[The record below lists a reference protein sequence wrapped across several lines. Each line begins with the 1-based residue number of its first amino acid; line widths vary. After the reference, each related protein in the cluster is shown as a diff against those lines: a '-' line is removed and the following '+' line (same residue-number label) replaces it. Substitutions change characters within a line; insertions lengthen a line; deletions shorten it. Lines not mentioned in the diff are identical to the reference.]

1 MMPLLRKYLR
11 FSKRSW
17 VSETRLRVSTLLI
30 LIFTYSVT
38 LFLIQSA
45 FNFQGI
51 MNRWGDS
58 TKVTVYLSDGQT
70 LETREKIEKSIMA
83 ITEVKKLKFVSQ
95 EEAVKQ
101 FQSKNSLF
109 SKDFL
114 EDLKS
119 QEVFQES
126 FEVTLKGSL
135 KDETYFAKIQESS
148 RTFGEIVGV
157 EEVSYGQGWIER
169 YGAFLRV
176 TNSLVSV
183 IVVLFILA
191 SLIIISN
198 LIRVLVYNQKEEIEI
213 LELIGETAL
222 NIRMPY
228 VVEGLMFSFLAYIV
242 GMLINVCL
250 FVWISEEF
258 AGNSMLNHLAEVVA
272 SPSWVFLAV
281 GLFSSCIV
289 GLVSGFITIRSI
301 NTGWALSN
309 RTN

>member
-1 MMPLLRKYLR
+1 MPSLRKYLR

-17 VSETRLRVSTLLI
+17 ISETRLRISTLVI

-70 LETREKIEKSIMA
+70 VETREKIEKSILGLPE
-83 ITEVKKLKFVSQ
+83 TQKLKFISQ
-95 EEAVKQ
+95 EEAVSQ

-135 KDETYFAKIQESS
+135 KDESYYAKIQQ
-148 RTFGEIVGV
+148 TAKAIGEIVGV

-176 TNSLVSV
+176 TNSLVTV

-191 SLIIISN
+191 SLVIISN

-213 LELIGETAL
+213 LELIGETAR

-228 VVEGLMFSFLAYIV
+228 IVEGLMFSLTAYIV
-242 GMLINVCL
+242 GMFVNICL

-258 AGNSMLNHLAEVVA
+258 AGNSMLSHLAEIVA
-272 SPSWVFLAV
+272 SPSPRFLIS
-281 GLFSSCIV
+281 GFLLSCIV
-289 GLVSGFITIRSI
+289 GLVSGYITIRSI
-301 NTGWALSN
+301 NTGWALSI

>member
-1 MMPLLRKYLR
+1 
-11 FSKRSW
+11 
-17 VSETRLRVSTLLI
+17 
-30 LIFTYSVT
+30 
-38 LFLIQSA
+38 
-45 FNFQGI
+45 

-70 LETREKIEKSIMA
+70 PETREKIEKSILGLPETQKM
-83 ITEVKKLKFVSQ
+83 KFISQ
-95 EEAVKQ
+95 EEAVSQ

-135 KDETYFAKIQESS
+135 KDESYYAKIQE
-148 RTFGEIVGV
+148 TAKAIGEIVGV

-176 TNSLVSV
+176 TNSLVTV

-191 SLIIISN
+191 SLVIISN

-213 LELIGETAL
+213 LELIGETAR

-228 VVEGLMFSFLAYIV
+228 IVEGLMFSLTAYIV
-242 GMLINVCL
+242 GMFVNICL

-258 AGNSMLNHLAEVVA
+258 AGNSMLSHLAEIVA
-272 SPSWVFLAV
+272 SPSPRFLIS
-281 GLFSSCIV
+281 GFLMSCIV
-289 GLVSGFITIRSI
+289 GLVSGYITIRSI
-301 NTGWALSN
+301 NTGWALSS

>member
-17 VSETRLRVSTLLI
+17 VSETRLRVSTLVI

-70 LETREKIEKSIMA
+70 PETRDKIEKSILA
-83 ITEVKKLKFVSQ
+83 LSETKKTKFISQ
-95 EEAVKQ
+95 DDAVAQ

-114 EDLKS
+114 EDLKT

-135 KDETYFAKIQESS
+135 KDETYFAKIQDTSKKI
-148 RTFGEIVGV
+148 GEIVGV

-176 TNSLVSV
+176 TNSLVTV

-191 SLIIISN
+191 SLVIISN

-213 LELIGETAL
+213 LELIGETAR

-228 VVEGLMFSFLAYIV
+228 IVEGLMFSFTAYVV
-242 GMLINVCL
+242 GMFVNICL

-258 AGNSMLNHLAEVVA
+258 AGNSMLSHLAEIVA
-272 SPSWVFLAV
+272 SPSLSFVAAGLVLSCVV
-281 GLFSSCIV
+281 GLI
-289 GLVSGFITIRSI
+289 SGFITIRSI

>member
-1 MMPLLRKYLR
+1 MMPSLRKYMR
-11 FSKRSW
+11 FTKRSW
-17 VSETRLRVSTLLI
+17 LSETRLRVSTLVI

-70 LETREKIEKSIMA
+70 PETRHKIQNEILA
-83 ITEVKKLKFVSQ
+83 INETKKLKFISQ
-95 EEAVKQ
+95 DEAVAQ

-114 EDLKS
+114 EDLKT

-135 KDETYFAKIQESS
+135 KDEAYFATIQDTSKKI
-148 RTFGEIVGV
+148 GEIVGV

-176 TNSLVSV
+176 TNSLVTV

-191 SLIIISN
+191 SLVIISN
-198 LIRVLVYNQKEEIEI
+198 LIRVLVYNQKDEIEI
-213 LELIGETAL
+213 LELIGETAR
-222 NIRMPY
+222 NIRMPF
-228 VVEGLMFSFLAYIV
+228 VVEGLMFSLTAYVV
-242 GMLINVCL
+242 GMFVNVCL
-250 FVWISEEF
+250 FIWISEEF
-258 AGNSMLNHLAEVVA
+258 AGNSMLSHLAEIVA
-272 SPSWVFLAV
+272 SPSVTFVATGLVLSCLV
-281 GLFSSCIV
+281 GL
-289 GLVSGFITIRSI
+289 LSGFITIRSI

>member
-1 MMPLLRKYLR
+1 
-11 FSKRSW
+11 
-17 VSETRLRVSTLLI
+17 VI

-70 LETREKIEKSIMA
+70 PETREKIEKSIQA
-83 ITEVKKLKFVSQ
+83 LNETKSIKYISQ
-95 EEAVKQ
+95 EDAVAQ

-135 KDETYFAKIQESS
+135 KDETYFTKIQDTSQKI
-148 RTFGEIVGV
+148 GEMVGV

-176 TNSLVSV
+176 TNSLVTMIV
-183 IVVLFILA
+183 ILFVLA

-198 LIRVLVYNQKEEIEI
+198 LVRVLVYNQKEEIEI
-213 LELIGETAL
+213 LELIGETAR

-228 VVEGLMFSFLAYIV
+228 IIEGLMFSFSAYVV
-242 GMLINVCL
+242 GMLVNICL

-258 AGNSMLNHLAEVVA
+258 AGNSMLSHLAEIVA
-272 SPSWVFLAV
+272 SPSWKFLLI
-281 GLFSSCIV
+281 GLVMSCIV
-289 GLVSGFITIRSI
+289 GLISALITVRSI

-309 RTN
+309 RTR